1 VTHTCRNC
9 QNAAPFEGWDDCL
22 ACGVACALVEDPDYI
37 NFARRLY
44 KDDSAWLAQLN
55 REWARQSQALASQV
69 AA

>member
-1 VTHTCRNC
+1 VTCRNC
-9 QNAAPFEGWDDCL
+9 TNAECFEGWDDCL
-22 ACGVACALVEDPDYI
+22 ACGVAIALVEDPGYLE
-37 NFARRLY
+37 FARRLY